1 LLITPFS
8 GRLLTGDIKEAPV
21 LAATRPLRIV
31 KDPPGELETLFRAHN
46 SRIFRTAHRI
56 TGSAAD
62 AEDVLQTVFL
72 RLAKGQEA
80 YDLSQNPE
88 AYLSRAAI
96 NASLDLMRSRSRA
109 KSVGLDDVNSGSL
122 ESPFQ
127 NPEAQHADRE
137 LQRLIRAAVARLG
150 KTAAEMFVL
159 RYYEGH
165 DNQEIARLLGTS
177 PMVVGV
183 VLHRAR
189 TKLRS
194 EIGRYLETHHKNTK
208 R

>member
-1 LLITPFS
+1 LS
-8 GRLLTGDIKEAPV
+8 GKPLEGDTV
-21 LAATRPLRIV
+21 LAATNLRIV
-31 KDPPGELETLFRAHN
+31 KDAPSELETLFRAHN
-46 SRIFRTAHRI
+46 GRIFRTAQRI

-72 RLAKGQEA
+72 RLARGHEN
-80 YDLSQNPE
+80 YDLTKNAE

-109 KSVGLDDVNSGSL
+109 RSVALDDVDSVVLKSH
-122 ESPFQ
+122 FR
-127 NPEAQHADRE
+127 NPESQQADRE
-137 LQRLIRAAVARLG
+137 LQKLIREAVARLG

-159 RYYEGH
+159 RYFEGH
-165 DNQEIARLLGTS
+165 DNQEIARLCDTS

-189 TKLRS
+189 ARLRK
-194 EIGRYLETHHKNTK
+194 EISRYLKS
-208 R
+208 

>member
-1 LLITPFS
+1 MVRTFTDRNIEGGVVQVATKPF
-8 GRLLTGDIKEAPV
+8 RV
-21 LAATRPLRIV
+21 V

-46 SRIFRTAHRI
+46 GRIFRTAHRI
-56 TGSAAD
+56 TGSTED

-72 RLAKGQEA
+72 RLAKSHES
-80 YDLSQNPE
+80 YDLAKNPE

-96 NASLDLMRSRSRA
+96 NASLDLMRSRGRA
-109 KSVGLDDVNSGSL
+109 RSVGLDDVEPAAL
-122 ESPFQ
+122 ESPFR

-137 LQRLIRAAVARLG
+137 LQTLIREAVGRLG

-159 RYYEGH
+159 RYYEGR
-165 DNQEIARLLGTS
+165 DNQEIAALMSTS

-189 TKLRS
+189 AKLRK
-194 EIGRYLETHHKNTK
+194 EIGRYLKKHHDE
-208 R
+208 